1 MERSHID
8 VRFAYEYGDKSLPK
22 IKELVC
28 EKPDSQK
35 KIIPEYLREHCV
47 ICCPGTERDIINPDE
62 IIGYGNIYSD
72 GLYYRTDVFINYVD
86 KYNVPVPAE
95 FRKRIMSNY
104 ESRRKRH
111 MLLRM
116 VNRLEI
122 YNEAAYD
129 KRYRVCIHR
138 NGLIEYRDLF
148 QSNDDILFRINKETA
163 GHIINPA
170 ASELFCYDSDN
181 HGKALIDGYHWKL
194 TFMQNE
200 RIIDIIEG
208 TNGEDNRRYNQIKS
222 VIEFAERFIPYDLG
236 SAYMCIN

>member
-47 ICCPGTERDIINPDE
+47 ICWPGTERDIINPDE

-222 VIEFAERFIPYDLG
+222 VIEFAKRFIPYDLG

>member
-1 MERSHID
+1 
-8 VRFAYEYGDKSLPK
+8 
-22 IKELVC
+22 
-28 EKPDSQK
+28 
-35 KIIPEYLREHCV
+35 
-47 ICCPGTERDIINPDE
+47 
-62 IIGYGNIYSD
+62 
-72 GLYYRTDVFINYVD
+72 
-86 KYNVPVPAE
+86 
-95 FRKRIMSNY
+95 
-104 ESRRKRH
+104 

-148 QSNDDILFRINKETA
+148 QSNDDILFRIKKETA

-200 RIIDIIEG
+200 RIIDIIKG

-222 VIEFAERFIPYDLG
+222 VIEFAKRFIPYDLG

>member
-72 GLYYRTDVFINYVD
+72 GLYYWTDVFINYVD

-111 MLLRM
+111 MFSKYTMR
-116 VNRLEI
+116 RL
-122 YNEAAYD
+122 
-129 KRYRVCIHR
+129 
-138 NGLIEYRDLF
+138 
-148 QSNDDILFRINKETA
+148 
-163 GHIINPA
+163 
-170 ASELFCYDSDN
+170 
-181 HGKALIDGYHWKL
+181 
-194 TFMQNE
+194 M
-200 RIIDIIEG
+200 
-208 TNGEDNRRYNQIKS
+208 TNGTECVFTETVLLNTEICSKAMMT
-222 VIEFAERFIPYDLG
+222 FCFG
-236 SAYMCIN
+236 

>member
-35 KIIPEYLREHCV
+35 KIILEYLREHCV

-72 GLYYRTDVFINYVD
+72 GLYYWTDVFINYVD

-111 MLLRM
+111 MLLR
-116 VNRLEI
+116 
-122 YNEAAYD
+122 
-129 KRYRVCIHR
+129 
-138 NGLIEYRDLF
+138 
-148 QSNDDILFRINKETA
+148 
-163 GHIINPA
+163 
-170 ASELFCYDSDN
+170 
-181 HGKALIDGYHWKL
+181 W
-194 TFMQNE
+194 
-200 RIIDIIEG
+200 
-208 TNGEDNRRYNQIKS
+208 
-222 VIEFAERFIPYDLG
+222 
-236 SAYMCIN
+236 